1 MRTRHIFAGLL
12 IGAVVMFTGGCS
24 DDSTSSS
31 GTYIDVSFQD
41 MAPSGAAI
49 IAQGQPALS
58 SVNITSARVVI
69 GKILFESDSGDS
81 ARFHSEEHEP
91 LIVELD
97 LSGRNHRLGV
107 LAVSP
112 GTYTRSLFRIE
123 RLEESAPDAFAAY
136 PEMRGISIRIEGYVN
151 GFADSTFLF
160 TTTLDEEQQLAF
172 DPLVIA
178 EDGREQI
185 IFQFDHRNWFRD
197 EGGVIIDPREAQI
210 ASSRSIVET
219 NLVNAF
225 DIAHP

>member
-1 MRTRHIFAGLL
+1 MRTRHIFASLL
-12 IGAVVMFTGGCS
+12 IGAAVMFTGGCS

-41 MAPSGAAI
+41 TAPSGAAI

-69 GKILFESDSGDS
+69 GKILFESDNGDS
-81 ARFHSEEHEP
+81 AQFHSAEDEP

-97 LSGRNHRLGV
+97 LSGRNHRLGL
-107 LAVSP
+107 LAVTP
-112 GTYTRSLFRIE
+112 GTYTQSLFRIE

-151 GFADSTFLF
+151 GSTDSTFLF

-178 EDGREQI
+178 EDGRAQI

-197 EGGVIIDPREAQI
+197 EGGLIIDPREAQI